1 MKKPETMKSERDK
14 GQAKKNF
21 KELWE
26 NKATRWV
33 IVVFAIVVVVTITE
47 YVILAV
53 K

>member
-14 GQAKKNF
+14 GQAKKNL

-26 NKATRWV
+26 NKSTRWV
-33 IVVFAIVVVVTITE
+33 FIVFAVVVIVTITE